1 MPRTFTSVF
10 SEPDDYQAA
19 LSEECVVRFLV
30 TGPGQFRARL
40 TQIMLRRLRLLAAE
54 EHLPR
59 IAFAAVP
66 ADAVLVA
73 LPIGREP
80 SPIWGGIGMRS
91 GEMITLGPDQRV
103 HARTDGPCRWGAIRL
118 PAQDM
123 ARYGRALSGAGFAV
137 PQFVAR
143 WQPSSAARRDLRQLH
158 RAAIRAAEIR
168 SGPLIDGEA
177 AHGLEQQ
184 LIHALVDCLAA
195 GPVDENMSAYRHPEL
210 LARLEG
216 LLQMQPFLRVAEIC
230 VALGVS
236 DRNLRRCCEK
246 QLGVSPSNY
255 LRLYRMQQV
264 NQALRNGNPDAATI
278 AEVARRYGVRDLGR
292 FAAAYRARYGELPS
306 ATLRRRDG
314 VAELTLGRPRVKFS

>member
-1 MPRTFTSVF
+1 MLRTFTSVF
-10 SEPDDYQAA
+10 GEPDDFEAA
-19 LSEECVVRFLV
+19 LSEEGVVRFLV
-30 TGPGQFRARL
+30 TGRGKFRARL
-40 TQIMLRRLRLLAAE
+40 TQIVLHRLHLSAGE
-54 EHLPR
+54 EELSR
-59 IAFAAVP
+59 TAFVAVP
-66 ADAVLVA
+66 EGMVLIL
-73 LPIGREP
+73 LPIAGRP
-80 SPIWGGIGMRS
+80 SPIWGGRGMRA
-91 GEMITLGPDQRV
+91 GEIITLGSGQRV
-103 HARTDGPCRWGAIRL
+103 HARTDGPCRWGSIRL

-123 ARYGRALSGAGFAV
+123 ALYGRALAGAGFGV

-143 WQPSSAARRDLRQLH
+143 WQPPLAARRDLRQLH
-158 RAAIRAAEIR
+158 RAAIRAAEAR
-168 SGPLIDGEA
+168 SGTLIDAEA
-177 AHGLEQQ
+177 VHGLEQQ
-184 LIHALVDCLAA
+184 LIHALVDCLSP
-195 GPVDENMSAYRHPEL
+195 GPVGDDMSAHRHPEL
-210 LARLEG
+210 LARFEC

-306 ATLRRRDG
+306 ATLRRRHG
-314 VAELTLGRPRVKFS
+314 VPELTLGRPRVKFW